1 MSKRHSALKTM
12 LGLAAAA
19 GAAKIGYDQY
29 KKTKEK
35 FEKQE
40 AESENEL
47 IRKYNTIFERRVVEA
62 DEETFQGC
70 EINAIGSHFIL
81 DLGKAVFTKDVYISL
96 SAKASSVK
104 IILPQNVGAQCDI
117 TRTGSAVQNFAED
130 TEEEYDCRIF
140 IIGSAIGSR
149 IEVIPM
155 SFYADDDFDEEDSSE
170 TAEKDSEAE
179 EQAEEAA
186 AEEAE
191 ETAAEEA
198 AEETAA
204 EEAEE
209 EEAAE
214 EAEEAAEE
222 AAGASEEAEE
232 AEEKSGDEGTEI
244 PIEGADDLEVDE
256 VDKE

>member
-1 MSKRHSALKTM
+1 MSRRHSALKTI

-35 FEKQE
+35 FEQQE

-130 TEEEYDCRIF
+130 TDEEYDCRIF

-155 SFYADDDFDEEDSSE
+155 SFYEDDDFDEEDAAE
-170 TAEKDSEAE
+170 TEGKDPEAE
-179 EQAEEAA
+179 EQAEE
-186 AEEAE
+186 
-191 ETAAEEA
+191 TAEEA
-198 AEETAA
+198 AEETAEEAA
-204 EEAEE
+204 EEAVEE
-209 EEAAE
+209 AAEEAVEEAAE
-214 EAEEAAEE
+214 EAEEKAEN
-222 AAGASEEAEE
+222 
-232 AEEKSGDEGTEI
+232 EGTEI
-244 PIEGADDLEVDE
+244 PITGADDDLEVDE